1 MVWWRW
7 WRRFRWPPAR
17 FGAVGGVFARIS
29 HDKIVTRACSPRF
42 GSKEIKAETVE
53 GLGRRD
59 GTADTGDRGEPDK

>member
-1 MVWWRW
+1 M
-7 WRRFRWPPAR
+7 
-17 FGAVGGVFARIS
+17 ARIS
-29 HDKIVTRACSPRF
+29 HDKIDTQACSPRF